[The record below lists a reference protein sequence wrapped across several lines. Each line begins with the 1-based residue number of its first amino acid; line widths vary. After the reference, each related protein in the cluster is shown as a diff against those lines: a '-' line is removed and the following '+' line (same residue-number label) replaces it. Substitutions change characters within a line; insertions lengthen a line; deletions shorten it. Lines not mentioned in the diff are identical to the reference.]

1 MSDIEN
7 PQPTHLIDDTA
18 PYAGFGGEIGT
29 TVARSQPD
37 WPDRPTA
44 PTGAPNIVVIMADDM
59 GYSDLGCYGS
69 EIPTPHIDKLADEGV
84 RYTHFHVNPMCSPTR
99 ASLLTGLNAHDAGMG
114 FVAEADPGFPGYA
127 MELTRNCATMAEVLR
142 DNGYSTFMSG
152 KWHLC
157 RVQDKNP
164 AGDKNSWPVQ
174 RGFDE
179 FYGILNGFTNF
190 WHPDRLINGNSVLNI
205 DQYPDDYYLTD
216 DLTDRAIEMIRNTKT
231 ANPEKPFFLY
241 MAHPA
246 VHAPLHA
253 KDDDIARHAG
263 NYDHGWDALR
273 EERFA
278 RQKRLGIL
286 PEAALPP
293 RNYEEGQAVEA
304 WSDLTDTQRAVYAR
318 YMEVYAAMVDSVD
331 QSTGRLLAAIDQLG
345 ELDNTIILFTSDN
358 GASREGEEQGSTQ
371 YFQVLP
377 PRMAYDVERDHDVLD
392 LIGGPRTLPHYPRG
406 WAMACNT
413 PLRLY
418 KKATHAGGHQVPM
431 IMRWPEHIGDAG
443 GLRDQYTHIT
453 DVMPTLLDLIGIE
466 RPEIRN
472 GRVMKPLAG
481 ESFAATLT
489 DPAAPTAHTE
499 QYYELAG
506 SRGLYRDGWEAVTD
520 HLPQTN
526 FSDERWELFNIAADP
541 SQANDLSAEHPDKLA
556 ELQAA
561 WEDAA
566 DRYQVK
572 PLDEGSW
579 LMMSQRP
586 ASDEVFRQPLT
597 VYPGTPSLEHWRAG
611 SLVMMRAWTTIVS
624 LDYQLGDEGVLVAHG
639 DQGGGYSLW
648 IEDGE
653 LVFCSNDFG
662 TMRTVAGG
670 PVPVGTQEIRLE
682 AFNSGAWEFGVRVL
696 VDGVE
701 TGSADG
707 FGCFAGIA
715 PFQGID
721 VGIDRRSPVSWDL
734 HERRGTFA
742 YTGTL
747 HSARWEPG
755 EPNQPLHGADLVDFL
770 RKIGEKFD

>member
-1 MSDIEN
+1 MSH
-7 PQPTHLIDDTA
+7 PIDETA
-18 PYAGFGGEIGT
+18 PYANFTGDVGP
-29 TVARSQPD
+29 TVARSTPG
-37 WPDRPTA
+37 WPDRRTA
-44 PTGAPNIVVIMADDM
+44 PEGAPNVIVIMADDL
-59 GYSDLGCYGS
+59 GFSDLGCYGS
-69 EIPTPHIDKLADEGV
+69 EIPTPHIDNLAAGGV

-127 MELTRNCATMAEVLR
+127 MELTRNCATLAEVLR

-231 ANPEKPFFLY
+231 ANPTKPFFLY

-253 KDDDIARHAG
+253 KPEDIARHVG
-263 NYDHGWDALR
+263 NYDQGWDALR
-273 EERFA
+273 ESRFA
-278 RQKRLGIL
+278 KQKELGIL
-286 PEAALPP
+286 PEAELAR
-293 RNYEEGQAVEA
+293 RNYEQGQAVEA
-304 WSDLTDTQRAVYAR
+304 WDDLTDIERETYSR
-318 YMEVYAAMVDSVD
+318 YMEVYAGMVDSLD
-331 QSTGRLLAAIDQLG
+331 QSTGRLLAALEQLG

-358 GASREGEEQGSTQ
+358 GASREGEEQGSSQ
-371 YFQVLP
+371 YFEVLP
-377 PRMAYDVERDHDVLD
+377 PRIDYDVERDHAVRD

-431 IMRWPEHIGDAG
+431 IMRWPERITDAG
-443 GLRDQYTHIT
+443 GIRTQYTHIT
-453 DVMPTLLDLIGIE
+453 DVMPTLFEMIGVE
-466 RPEIRN
+466 RPDVRE

-481 ESFAATLT
+481 ASFAESLT
-489 DPAAPTAHTE
+489 NPDAPTTHTE
-499 QYYELAG
+499 QYYELSG
-506 SRGLYRDGWEAVTD
+506 SRSLYRDGWEAVTD
-520 HLPQTN
+520 HVPATN
-526 FSDERWELFNIAADP
+526 FSDDHWELFDINADP
-541 SQANDLSAEHPDKLA
+541 SQTNDLSAEHPDKVE
-556 ELQAA
+556 ELKQA

-566 DRYQVK
+566 MKYQVR

-586 ASDEVFRQPLT
+586 ETDEVFKEPIT
-597 VYPGTPSLEHWRAG
+597 IYPGTPSLEHWRAG
-611 SLVMMRAWTTIVS
+611 VLVGMRAWTATIS
-624 LDYQLGDEGVLVAHG
+624 LDFSPGDQGVLVAHG
-639 DQGGGYSLW
+639 DQGGGYNLY
-648 IEDGE
+648 IEDDE
-653 LVFCSNDFG
+653 LVFCSNSFG
-662 TMRTVAGG
+662 TMTNVGGGKVPAGASQIKIEAYNSG
-670 PVPVGTQEIRLE
+670 SWQYGVRLYIDGTEVGTAE
-682 AFNSGAWEFGVRVL
+682 
-696 VDGVE
+696 
-701 TGSADG
+701 G
-707 FGCFAGIA
+707 FGSFAGIA

-721 VGIDRRSPVSWDL
+721 VGIDRRSPVSWDI
-734 HERRGTFA
+734 HERHGTFA

-747 HSARWEPG
+747 HWARWEPG
-755 EPNQPLHGADLVDFL
+755 KPDNISGQELVDLL
-770 RKIGEKFD
+770 RTIGEKYD